1 MVAWPLWPADQYRRI
16 LLRPSALVLCFVSA
30 LLSHRRNRELARLT
44 NFFSWPLALPVDAA
58 TMNWSSVLFFGCIL
72 ISIIFWFAKGR
83 HVYTGPVAHMR
94 RDL

>member
-1 MVAWPLWPADQYRRI
+1 
-16 LLRPSALVLCFVSA
+16 
-30 LLSHRRNRELARLT
+30 
-44 NFFSWPLALPVDAA
+44 
-58 TMNWSSVLFFGCIL
+58 MNWSSVLFFGCIL